1 MQWRQC
7 SWARPS
13 LNRWK
18 PRALTRHCHSR
29 PIESSKALRKDTV
42 EDCCWKW
49 KLQCTSGRNKRAVMS
64 IGEQIFV
71 TTRDYP
77 LKNGPLKSHPCCPS
91 QLGIRWHSRFQKRH
105 CSTQIRRITSNMKM
119 PAKHLHAT
127 WSSVLKGGLLQS
139 LSQLISEIP
148 VTVFTFPIVS
158 LSIHKLERW
167 LVHLAPETLAMPV
180 CVCVLQAWCDCTR
193 NKYCTLMII
202 DVFGKSSNRAKIS
215 WSKELI
221 ANFENAHPGV
231 YVLAGIP
238 LQLRDRWTKPPM
250 DPTATKGRKSTV
262 WTGKTWQQYSCGK
275 LANWCKTCEKKI
287 SQGYLGICSVF
298 CSLSRSVSP
307 TAVTCSNRAP
317 GILRQF
323 GLKDTVYHTVLG
335 GSFCQREII
344 CVR

>member
-119 PAKHLHAT
+119 PTKHLHAT

-180 CVCVLQAWCDCTR
+180 CVYVCCKHGVTVRGINTVHWWS
-193 NKYCTLMII
+193 LM
-202 DVFGKSSNRAKIS
+202 
-215 WSKELI
+215 
-221 ANFENAHPGV
+221 
-231 YVLAGIP
+231 
-238 LQLRDRWTKPPM
+238 
-250 DPTATKGRKSTV
+250 
-262 WTGKTWQQYSCGK
+262 
-275 LANWCKTCEKKI
+275 
-287 SQGYLGICSVF
+287 YLGNLPTGQR
-298 CSLSRSVSP
+298 SLDLRNRSPISKTLIQVSMSSP
-307 TAVTCSNRAP
+307 AFHFN
-317 GILRQF
+317 
-323 GLKDTVYHTVLG
+323 
-335 GSFCQREII
+335 
-344 CVR
+344 